1 MKSGGEEVF
10 SKGEDETTPFAET
23 EITDE
28 ESQETEWNDDI
39 GELPELEPEE
49 EPVQKSFLP
58 PRRKRKQ
65 ESAQGELELDG
76 GPKGKF
82 EGESPNFHEGE
93 DLDIPPFLRKKR
105 R

>member
-1 MKSGGEEVF
+1 LVEE
-10 SKGEDETTPFAET
+10 EP
-23 EITDE
+23 
-28 ESQETEWNDDI
+28 
-39 GELPELEPEE
+39 EPEE
-49 EPVQKSFLP
+49 EDALGSIEPEDEPKEPSHLP
-58 PRRKRKQ
+58 PRRKLKEPSQ
-65 ESAQGELELDG
+65 SELELDG